1 MQQQCSCF
9 RTTFLNICISKF
21 YSKTILAINVNAK
34 QVKIPLLEKLQT
46 PLIIVNFKTYL
57 EATGEKAVEL
67 AKKAEKV
74 SLETKVSVGVAPQ
87 FTDIAT
93 VAKTAKIP
101 VFAQHIDQIQP
112 GSHTGYVLAEAVKE
126 TGAIGTLIN
135 HSERQL
141 KLSDIDAIIK
151 ITRQKNLVSVVCA
164 NNPNISA
171 AVASLKPDIIAIEP
185 PELIG
190 TGIPVSK
197 AKPEVITDTIRLV
210 REINKKIVILCGAGI
225 SRGEDVKAALKL
237 GTQGVLVASGIV
249 KAKDPYIVLRE
260 FAEATRV

>member
-1 MQQQCSCF
+1 MQQQSSCF
-9 RTTFLNICISKF
+9 RTIFLNICISKF

-34 QVKIPLLEKLQT
+34 QVKILLLEKLQV
-46 PLIIVNFKTYL
+46 PIIIVNFKTYL

-74 SLETKVSVGVAPQ
+74 SLETKIPISVAPQ

-101 VFAQHIDQIQP
+101 VFAQHIDPIQP
-112 GSHTGYVLAEAVKE
+112 GSHTGHVLAEAVKE

-151 ITRQKNLVSVVCA
+151 ITREHSLVSVVCA

-197 AKPEVITDTIRLV
+197 AKPQVITDTIRLV
-210 REINKKIVILCGAGI
+210 REINEKVVILCGAGI
-225 SRGEDVKAALKL
+225 SHGEDVKAALKL

-249 KAKDPYIVLRE
+249 KAKDPYMVLRE
-260 FAEATRV
+260 FAEATRI